1 MVLRDVAASTTSEES
16 RPHPITKHTAASAD
30 RAKDNARI
38 RGFPRITPDARQDKG
53 SKPMKL

>member
-16 RPHPITKHTAASAD
+16 RPPPNHETHGSLSGQS
-30 RAKDNARI
+30 KDNARI
-38 RGFPRITPDARQDKG
+38 RDKG